1 MRSRTL
7 TTLVFAVL
15 GAIALAACSVSTT
28 GSDSQPTTPE
38 DRPVDLLHER
48 GRAAEAIAAIDK
60 EVGAAPA
67 QSTEI
72 LLYPEY
78 MDVKAQDPA
87 IPEHIDEYEWR
98 DGSVSGPEPVHLSG
112 PQEDTD
118 ASLFPTSVVRWRDLP
133 AIVRKVEARARH
145 ARPTRI
151 EDARAS
157 YVIVE
162 RSTSSAD
169 DGRVEMSIYLDGPR
183 RSGRAELTAS
193 GDIIALTV
201 N

>member
-1 MRSRTL
+1 MRSHTL
-7 TTLVFAVL
+7 TALAFAAL
-15 GAIALAACSVSTT
+15 GAITLAACSVSTT
-28 GSDSQPTTPE
+28 SSDDQTTTPDE
-38 DRPVDLLHER
+38 RPVDLLHAR
-48 GRAAEAIAAIDK
+48 GRAAEAIAAIEK
-60 EVGAAPA
+60 QVGAAPA
-67 QSTEI
+67 QSSYI
-72 LLYPEY
+72 LVYPEY

-98 DGSVSGPEPVHLSG
+98 DGNVSGPEPVHLSG
-112 PQEDTD
+112 PQEETD
-118 ASLFPTSVVRWRDLP
+118 ASLFPTTAVRWRDLP
-133 AIVRKVEARARH
+133 AIISEVEARARH

-162 RSTSSAD
+162 RSTSPAD
-169 DGRVEMSIYLDGPR
+169 DGRVEISIYLDGPR

>member
-1 MRSRTL
+1 MRSHTV
-7 TTLVFAVL
+7 TTIAFTAL
-15 GAIALAACSVSTT
+15 GALTLAACSVSTT
-28 GSDSQPTTPE
+28 GSDSQTTAPE

-48 GRAAEAIAAIDK
+48 GRAAEAIAAIEK
-60 EVGAAPA
+60 QVGASPA
-67 QSTEI
+67 QSTDI

-78 MDVKAQDPA
+78 MDVKAQDPT
-87 IPEHIDEYEWR
+87 ILEHIDEYEWR

-112 PQEDTD
+112 PQADTD
-118 ASLFPTSVVRWRDLP
+118 ASLFPSSVVRWRDLP
-133 AIVRKVEARARH
+133 AIVSRVEAQARQ
-145 ARPTRI
+145 ARPIRI

-169 DGRVEMSIYLDGPR
+169 DGRVKITIYLDGPR

-193 GDIIALTV
+193 GDIITLDV
-201 N
+201 S

>member
-7 TTLVFAVL
+7 TTLTLVAL
-15 GAIALAACSVSTT
+15 GTITLAACSVSTT
-28 GSDSQPTTPE
+28 GSDSQTTTPD

-48 GRAAEAIAAIDK
+48 GRAAAAIAAIEK
-60 EVGAAPA
+60 QVGAAPA
-67 QSTEI
+67 QTTQI

-78 MDVKAQDPA
+78 MDAKAQDPA

-112 PQEDTD
+112 PQADTD

-133 AIVRKVEARARH
+133 AIVSKVEARARH

-162 RSTSSAD
+162 RSTSSED
-169 DGRVEMSIYLDGPR
+169 DGRVEISMYLDGPR

-193 GDIIALTV
+193 GDIITLDV
-201 N
+201 S

>member
-7 TTLVFAVL
+7 TALAFAAL
-15 GAIALAACSVSTT
+15 GAILLAACTVSTT
-28 GSDSQPTTPE
+28 GSDSQTTTPDE
-38 DRPVDLLHER
+38 RPVDLLHER
-48 GRAAEAIAAIDK
+48 GRAAAAIAAIEK
-60 EVGAAPA
+60 QVGAAPA
-67 QSTEI
+67 QTTQI

-112 PQEDTD
+112 PQEETD

-133 AIVRKVEARARH
+133 TIVSNVETRARH

-169 DGRVEMSIYLDGPR
+169 DGRVEISIYLDGPR

-193 GDIIALTV
+193 GDIITLDV
-201 N
+201 S

>member
-7 TTLVFAVL
+7 GALALAAL

-28 GSDSQPTTPE
+28 GDSQTTTPE
-38 DRPVDLLHER
+38 ERPVDLLHER
-48 GRAAEAIAAIDK
+48 GRAAEAIAAI
-60 EVGAAPA
+60 EEQVGAAPA
-67 QSTEI
+67 QSTYI
-72 LLYPEY
+72 LVYPEY
-78 MDVKAQDPA
+78 MGVKAQDPA

-112 PQEDTD
+112 PQEDTN
-118 ASLFPTSVVRWRDLP
+118 AALFPTSVVRWRDLP
-133 AIVRKVEARARH
+133 TIVSKVEARARH
-145 ARPTRI
+145 ARPIRI
-151 EDARAS
+151 EDASAS

-162 RSTSSAD
+162 RSTSSED
-169 DGRVEMSIYLDGPR
+169 DGRVEIAIYLDGPR

-193 GDIIALTV
+193 GDIIMLTV

>member
-7 TTLVFAVL
+7 TTLVFTAL

-28 GSDSQPTTPE
+28 GSDTQTTAPE

-48 GRAAEAIAAIDK
+48 DRAAAAIAAIEK
-60 EVGAAPA
+60 QVGAAPA
-67 QSTEI
+67 QSTDI
-72 LLYPEY
+72 LVYPEY

-98 DGSVSGPEPVHLSG
+98 DGNVSGPEPVHLSG
-112 PQEDTD
+112 PQADTD
-118 ASLFPTSVVRWRDLP
+118 ASLFPTRVVPWRDLP
-133 AIVRKVEARARH
+133 AIVNKVEAQARH
-145 ARPTRI
+145 ARPIRI

-162 RSTSSAD
+162 RSTSPAD
-169 DGRVEMSIYLDGPR
+169 DGRVEISIYLEGPR

-193 GDIIALTV
+193 GDIITLDV
-201 N
+201 S

>member
-1 MRSRTL
+1 MSRRVL
-7 TTLVFAVL
+7 AALAFACT

-28 GSDSQPTTPE
+28 GSDTQAT
-38 DRPVDLLHER
+38 RPDEAPADLLHEP
-48 GRAAEAIAAIDK
+48 GSAAAAVAAIEK
-60 EVGAAPA
+60 QVGAAPA
-67 QSTEI
+67 QSTQI

-78 MDVKAQDPA
+78 MDLKAQDPT
-87 IPEHIDEYEWR
+87 IHEHIDEYEWR

-112 PQEDTD
+112 PQADTD
-118 ASLFPTSVVRWRDLP
+118 ASLFPTSAVRWRDLP
-133 AIVRKVEARARH
+133 DIVHNVEARARQQQ
-145 ARPTRI
+145 PIRI

-169 DGRVEMSIYLDGPR
+169 DGRVKITIYLDGPR

-193 GDIIALTV
+193 GDILTLDV